1 MSQVTPAGGT
11 PMTTESP
18 AHTPAATSALLTT
31 VGNKVRSMRKE
42 KGMTL
47 AQLSEVTGLSQASVS
62 QIERG
67 LANPSFTTLA
77 QLAHGLDI
85 PVGKFF
91 IGQPDSK
98 SPVVRKHERRNLIG
112 VTKKSM
118 GEAVYELLTPDQ
130 NGALEAQWIET
141 PPGHDTSATPF
152 RHSGEEFGIILAG
165 RKDIYLDGECHSLEA
180 GDSITFS
187 SDIPHWYKNSYEEV
201 CVAIWV
207 NAPHA
212 W

>member
-1 MSQVTPAGGT
+1 V
-11 PMTTESP
+11 
-18 AHTPAATSALLTT
+18 ATSALLVT

-47 AQLSEVTGLSQASVS
+47 AKLSEITGLSQAIVS

-67 LANPSFTTLA
+67 MANPSFTTLA

-91 IGQPDSK
+91 IGQEQTK
-98 SPVVRKHERRNLIG
+98 SPVVRKSGRRSLKG
-112 VTKKSM
+112 VTRESV
-118 GEAVYELLTPDQ
+118 GEAVHELLTPGL
-130 NGALEAQWIET
+130 NGGIEAQWIMS
-141 PPGHDTSATPF
+141 PPGHDTSSTPF
-152 RHSGEEFGIILAG
+152 SHSGEEFCYIVSG
-165 RKDIYLDGECHSLEA
+165 RKDVYLDGVCHSLSE
-180 GDSITFS
+180 GDSITYS
-187 SDIPHWYKNSYEEV
+187 PEIPHWYKNGYEEI

>member
-1 MSQVTPAGGT
+1 MTAESATGT
-11 PMTTESP
+11 VPVS
-18 AHTPAATSALLTT
+18 TSVLLAT

-47 AQLSEVTGLSQASVS
+47 AKLSEVTGLSPAIVS

-77 QLAHGLDI
+77 QLAHGLNI

-91 IGQPDSK
+91 IGHEQTK
-98 SPVVRKHERRNLIG
+98 SPVVRRSERRNLKN
-112 VTKKSM
+112 VTRESV
-118 GEAVYELLTPDQ
+118 GAAEHELLTPEF
-130 NGALEAQWIET
+130 NGGIEAQWIST

-152 RHSGEEFGIILAG
+152 THSGEEFCYIISG
-165 RKDIYLDGECHSLEA
+165 RKDVYLDGVCYSLNE
-180 GDSITFS
+180 GDSITYS
-187 SDIPHWYKNSYEEV
+187 AETPHWYKNDYEEV

>member
-1 MSQVTPAGGT
+1 
-11 PMTTESP
+11 
-18 AHTPAATSALLTT
+18 
-31 VGNKVRSMRKE
+31 
-42 KGMTL
+42 MTL
-47 AQLSEVTGLSQASVS
+47 AQLSEITGLSPAIVS

-91 IGQPDSK
+91 IGQPDTT
-98 SPVVRKHERRNLIG
+98 SPVVRKHERRNLVG

-118 GEAVYELLTPDQ
+118 GEAVYELLTPPEL
-130 NGALEAQWIET
+130 NGGALEAQWIET
-141 PPGHDTSATPF
+141 PPGHDTSATPPF

-165 RKDIYLDGECHSLEA
+165 RKDIYLDGGECHSLEA

-187 SDIPHWYKNSYEEV
+187 SDIPHWYKNSYEEI

>member
-1 MSQVTPAGGT
+1 
-11 PMTTESP
+11 
-18 AHTPAATSALLTT
+18 
-31 VGNKVRSMRKE
+31 MRKE

-47 AQLSEVTGLSQASVS
+47 ADLSDITGLSQAIVS

-91 IGQPDSK
+91 IGQEDSK
-98 SPVVRKHERRNLIG
+98 SPVVRKSERRSLKG
-112 VTKKSM
+112 VTRESV
-118 GEAVYELLTPDQ
+118 GEAVHELLTPGL
-130 NGALEAQWIET
+130 NGAIEAQWIMT
-141 PPGHDTSATPF
+141 PPGHDTSANPF
-152 RHSGEEFGIILAG
+152 RHSGEEFCYIVSG
-165 RKDIYLDGECHSLEA
+165 RKDVYLDGVCHSLEE
-180 GDSITFS
+180 GDSITYS
-187 SDIPHWYKNSYEEV
+187 SEIPHWYKNSYEEV

-207 NAPHA
+207 NVPHA

>member
-1 MSQVTPAGGT
+1 
-11 PMTTESP
+11 MTIESTTSAP
-18 AHTPAATSALLTT
+18 PATSALLVT

-47 AQLSEVTGLSQASVS
+47 AKLSEITGLSQAIVS

-67 LANPSFTTLA
+67 MANPSFTTLA

-91 IGQPDSK
+91 IGQEQTK
-98 SPVVRKHERRNLIG
+98 SPVVRKSGRRSLKG
-112 VTKKSM
+112 VTRESV
-118 GEAVYELLTPDQ
+118 GEAVHELLTPGL
-130 NGALEAQWIET
+130 NGGIEAQWIMS
-141 PPGHDTSATPF
+141 PPGHDTSSTPF
-152 RHSGEEFGIILAG
+152 SHSGEEFCYIVSG
-165 RKDIYLDGECHSLEA
+165 RKDVYLDGVCHSLSE
-180 GDSITFS
+180 GDSITYS
-187 SDIPHWYKNSYEEV
+187 SEIPHWYKNGYEEV

>member
-1 MSQVTPAGGT
+1 MTSQISAPAA
-11 PMTTESP
+11 P
-18 AHTPAATSALLTT
+18 ATSALLAT
-31 VGNKVRSMRKE
+31 VGNKVRAMRKE
-42 KGMTL
+42 KGLTL
-47 AQLSEVTGLSQASVS
+47 ADLSEITGLSQAIVS

-91 IGQPDSK
+91 IGQEASK
-98 SPVVRKHERRNLIG
+98 SPVVRKSERRSLEG
-112 VTKKSM
+112 VTRESV
-118 GEAVYELLTPDQ
+118 GDAVHQLLTPGL
-130 NGALEAQWIET
+130 NGGIEAQWILT
-141 PPGHDTSATPF
+141 PPGHDTSSTPF
-152 RHSGEEFGIILAG
+152 SHSGEEFCYIVSG
-165 RKDIYLDGECHSLEA
+165 RKDVYLDGVCHSLSE
-180 GDSITFS
+180 GDAITYS
-187 SDIPHWYKNSYEEV
+187 SEIPHWYKNSYEEV

>member
-1 MSQVTPAGGT
+1 MA
-11 PMTTESP
+11 TEG
-18 AHTPAATSALLTT
+18 AANVSATASAQLTV
-31 VGNKVRSMRKE
+31 VGDKVRSMRKE

-47 AQLSEVTGLSQASVS
+47 ARLSEITGLSPAIVS

-67 LANPSFTTLA
+67 RANPSFTTLW
-77 QLAHGLDI
+77 QLANGLGI

-91 IGQPDSK
+91 IGQPESK
-98 SPVVRKHERRNLIG
+98 SPVVRKHERRNLVG

-118 GEAVYELLTPDQ
+118 GEAVYELLTPDL
-130 NGALEAQWIET
+130 NGTLEAQWIET

-152 RHSGEEFGIILAG
+152 RHSGEEFGIILSG
-165 RKDIYLDGECHSLEA
+165 RKDIYLDGECYSLEA

-187 SDIPHWYKNSYEEV
+187 SEIPHWYKNTYDEV
-201 CVAIWV
+201 CQAIWV
-207 NAPHA
+207 SAPHA

>member
-1 MSQVTPAGGT
+1 
-11 PMTTESP
+11 MTTETTNGAP
-18 AHTPAATSALLTT
+18 PATSALLAT
-31 VGNKVRSMRKE
+31 VGNKVRAMRKE

-47 AQLSEVTGLSQASVS
+47 AKLSEITGLSQAIVS

-67 LANPSFTTLA
+67 MANPSFTTLA

-91 IGQPDSK
+91 IGQETSK
-98 SPVVRKHERRNLIG
+98 SPVVRKSERRNLKG
-112 VTKKSM
+112 VTRESV
-118 GEAVYELLTPDQ
+118 GEAVHELLTPGL
-130 NGALEAQWIET
+130 NGGIEAQWIMT
-141 PPGHDTSATPF
+141 PPGHDTSANPF
-152 RHSGEEFGIILAG
+152 SHSGEEFCYIISG
-165 RKDIYLDGECHSLEA
+165 RKDVYLDGVCHSLSE
-180 GDSITFS
+180 GDSITYS
-187 SDIPHWYKNSYEEV
+187 SEIPHWYKNSYEEV

>member
-1 MSQVTPAGGT
+1 
-11 PMTTESP
+11 MTTESTASASP
-18 AHTPAATSALLTT
+18 ATSALLTT
-31 VGNKVRSMRKE
+31 VGNKVRSIRKD

-47 AQLSEVTGLSQASVS
+47 AGLSEITGLSQAIIS

-67 LANPSFTTLA
+67 LANPAFTTLS

-91 IGQPDSK
+91 LGQNDTK
-98 SPVVRKHERRNLIG
+98 SPVVRRSERRNLKG
-112 VTKKSM
+112 VTKKSV
-118 GEAVYELLTPDQ
+118 GEAVYELLTPDL
-130 NGALEAQWIET
+130 NGALEAQWIVS

-152 RHSGEEFGIILAG
+152 RHSGEEFGIILSG
-165 RKDIYLDGECHSLEA
+165 KKDVFLDGECHTLEE
-180 GDSITFS
+180 GDAITFS

>member
-1 MSQVTPAGGT
+1 
-11 PMTTESP
+11 MTAESTT
-18 AHTPAATSALLTT
+18 HTPPATSALLTT
-31 VGNKVRSMRKE
+31 VGNKIRTMRKE

-47 AQLSEVTGLSQASVS
+47 AQLSEITGLSPAIVS

-91 IGQPDSK
+91 IGQPDTK
-98 SPVVRKHERRNLIG
+98 SPVVRKHERRNLVG

-118 GEAVYELLTPDQ
+118 GEAVYELLTPEL
-130 NGALEAQWIET
+130 NGGALEAQWIET

-187 SDIPHWYKNSYEEV
+187 SDIPHWYKNSYEDV